1 MGIKEE
7 FKKYGAKLDNMRWSV
22 SAIATK
28 PRQAVIT
35 VWEDRFPKKGNKRTY
50 RIDTSGWTN
59 RAGRTG
65 TLTHLATASEKGLP
79 VRMVMVRW
87 ADKQKKRKDF
97 EARTEWT
104 GYVQEVNESIFSV
117 VFEKTDPESGEP
129 TIEERLVLAA
139 EAGAEFLTPPID
151 SSEDARQWALT
162 TIAMRRGQAGFR
174 TKLLKAYGGRCAIT
188 GCDVT
193 ATLEAAHILP
203 FRGDHTN
210 TVNNGLL
217 LRADIHTLF
226 DLGLIWIDADIKT
239 QVATS
244 LIGTS
249 YADLR
254 GRALSAPAK
263 KSNAPRQQYLAE
275 HAEAAQAKHP
285 RKSR

>member
-1 MGIKEE
+1 MGIKDE

-87 ADKQKKRKDF
+87 ADKQKKRKVF
-97 EARTEWT
+97 EARTEWI
-104 GYVQEVNESIFSV
+104 GHVQEVNESVFSV
-117 VFEKTDPESGEP
+117 IFEITDAMSAEP
-129 TIEERLVLAA
+129 STEERLVLAA
-139 EAGAEFLTPPID
+139 EAGAESLTPPID
-151 SSEDARQWALT
+151 SSEDARQWVLT
-162 TIAMRRGQAGFR
+162 TIAMRRGQAAFR
-174 TKLLKAYGGRCAIT
+174 AKLLKAYGGRCAIT
-188 GCDVT
+188 GCNVT
-193 ATLEAAHILP
+193 ETLEAAHILP

-226 DLGLIWIDADIKT
+226 DLGLIWVDADIKI
-239 QVATS
+239 QGATS

-249 YADLR
+249 YADLHGR
-254 GRALSAPAK
+254 GLSVPAK
-263 KSNAPRQQYLAE
+263 KSNAPREQYLAD
-275 HAEAAQAKHP
+275 HAEAAQAKTSSKP
-285 RKSR
+285 Q